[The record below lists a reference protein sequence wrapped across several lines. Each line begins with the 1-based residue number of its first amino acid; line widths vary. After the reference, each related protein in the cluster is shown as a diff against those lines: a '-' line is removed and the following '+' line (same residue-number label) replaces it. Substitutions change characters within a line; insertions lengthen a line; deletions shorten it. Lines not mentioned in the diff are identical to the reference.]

1 MLRNSFAATT
11 AEKPKMGG
19 ESRIAAVEVF
29 APSRLHLGFLDLE
42 GALGRRYGS
51 LGLAIDR
58 FGTRLSLTRAKRSS
72 AEGPGADRALYY
84 LDRAATS
91 LGVSPAARVTVEE
104 VSPEHAGFGSGTQLG
119 LAVAAALARLHGLT
133 VATPMLAAAVGRGA
147 RSGIG
152 IGAFDLGGFIVD
164 GGLKSGSEYPPVTAH
179 LPFPAAWR
187 ILLILDRGRSGLH
200 GDAERAAFAVLPPFT
215 EALAG
220 RLCRL
225 VMMSLLPG
233 LAEADFAPVS
243 RALGEIQ
250 ARLGD
255 YFSAAQN
262 GRFSSPA
269 VGEALAWLGAQGI
282 AGTGQSSWG
291 PTGFALFE
299 SAADATRMAERL
311 RERLDPR
318 ALELQVV
325 GARNDGA
332 EIAAHPAVKEA
343 HR

>member
-11 AEKPKMGG
+11 AEKTKMGG
-19 ESRIAAVEVF
+19 ENAAVEVF
-29 APSRLHLGFLDLE
+29 APARLHLGFLDLE

-58 FGTRLSLTRAKRSS
+58 FGTRLTLTRAKRAS
-72 AEGPGADRALYY
+72 AEGPAADRALSY
-84 LDRAATS
+84 LERAAAS
-91 LGVSPAARVTVEE
+91 LGVPPAARITIEE
-104 VSPEHAGFGSGTQLG
+104 ASPEHAGFGSGTQLG
-119 LAVAAALARLHGLT
+119 LAVAAALAHFHGLT
-133 VATPMLAAAVGRGA
+133 VATPALAAAIGRGA

-164 GGLKSGSEYPPVTAH
+164 GGLKSGAEYPPVTAH
-179 LPFPAAWR
+179 LAFPTAWG
-187 ILLILDRGRSGLH
+187 ILLILDHGRSGLH
-200 GDAERAAFAVLPPFT
+200 GDAERAAFSALPPFT

-225 VMMSLLPG
+225 VLMSLLPG
-233 LAEADFAPVS
+233 LAEADFAAVS

-255 YFSAAQN
+255 YFSPAQN
-262 GRFSSPA
+262 GRFSSPVVADA
-269 VGEALAWLGAQGI
+269 VTWLGAQGI
-282 AGTGQSSWG
+282 TGTGQSSWG

-299 SAADATRMAERL
+299 SAAEATRMAERL
-311 RERLDPR
+311 RDGLGSH

-325 GARNDGA
+325 AGRNAGA
-332 EIAAHPAVKEA
+332 EIAARRAVKEA
-343 HR
+343 RR